1 MSPKPKNVIFIMSDQ
16 HAAHLMGCAG
26 ETAVISPNMDR
37 LAAEGTR
44 FTQAYTQ
51 NPICLPSRV
60 SFLSG
65 QYCHN
70 HGYYGNAA
78 RRPQNLPTYL
88 GHFKRHGYRTAHF
101 GKSHLPDDPE
111 PWLSKDC
118 DAYLDEQYNDY
129 IRAKGQEPDHLRLPE
144 FEKYVVDDARPS
156 VLPFEDSYEGWHAQ
170 NTINFIKESEGQPF
184 AIQFCLNRPHHA
196 LTPAQEFW
204 DMYEGLDVHDNFV
217 TNGEIRPPHFANMVD
232 YTSQMEGRFEPKT
245 NAAFLRRHWRGYL
258 ASITHIDHAIGQV
271 LEYLDQ
277 TGLADNT
284 IVVYGSDHG
293 AYMGQLGV
301 FEKAPGI
308 CSDLVCKVPY
318 IWRGPGIPA
327 AETCQAL
334 VENIDLGATLVDL
347 CGLPPMD
354 WVDGVSLR
362 PLMEKEVPSIKDVAV
377 TENPLSRSIRWGGWR
392 LVHYHREMFGEKD
405 EGELYHVAEDPFEHH
420 NLYASEAHQARVHEG
435 RRLLLDWLMKT
446 SRTVCHMQTPNQE
459 DSYAQ
464 DGKSKRSVSPAA
476 TMKTANDED
485 KVWMLNYL

>member
-1 MSPKPKNVIFIMSDQ
+1 MPEKPKNVIFIMSDQ

-26 ETAVISPNMDR
+26 EKDVISPNMDR
-37 LAAEGTR
+37 LAREGTR

-70 HGYYGNAA
+70 HGFYGNAA
-78 RRPQNLPTYL
+78 RRPDHLPTYL
-88 GHFKRHGYRTAHF
+88 GQFKRHGYRTAHF

-111 PWLSKDC
+111 PWLSEDC
-118 DAYLDEQYNDY
+118 DAYVDEQYNDY
-129 IRAKGQEPDHLRLPE
+129 IRAKGEEPDHLHLPE
-144 FEKYVVDDARPS
+144 FEQRVVNDARPS
-156 VLPFEDSYEGWHAQ
+156 VLPFADSYEGWHAK
-170 NTINFIKESEGQPF
+170 NTLDFITACQGQPF

-204 DMYEGLDVHDNFV
+204 DLYADLDIHENFQ
-217 TNGEIRPPHFANMVD
+217 TNGEDRPPHFANMVD
-232 YTSQMEGRFEPKT
+232 YTRQMTGHFEPRG
-245 NAAFLRRHWRGYL
+245 NEDFLRRHWRGYL

-271 LEYLDQ
+271 LEYLDR
-277 TGLADNT
+277 TGLAGNT

-327 AETCQAL
+327 GETCDAL

-354 WVDGVSLR
+354 WVDGVSLK
-362 PLMEKEVPSIKDVAV
+362 PLLDGEADEVKHVAV
-377 TENPLSRSIRWGGWR
+377 TENPLSRSIRWKNWR
-392 LVHYHREMFGEKD
+392 LVHYHQEMFGGKD
-405 EGELYHVAEDPFEHH
+405 IGELYDVENDPFEHH
-420 NLYASEAHQARVHEG
+420 NLFSSPEHQLLVTEG

-446 SRTVCHMQTPNQE
+446 TRMVCHHLAANTDE
-459 DSYAQ
+459 SYAQ
-464 DGKSKRSVSPAA
+464 DGKSKYEAGPVV
-476 TMKTANDED
+476 TMQVANERDE
-485 KVWMLNYL
+485 VWRLNYL